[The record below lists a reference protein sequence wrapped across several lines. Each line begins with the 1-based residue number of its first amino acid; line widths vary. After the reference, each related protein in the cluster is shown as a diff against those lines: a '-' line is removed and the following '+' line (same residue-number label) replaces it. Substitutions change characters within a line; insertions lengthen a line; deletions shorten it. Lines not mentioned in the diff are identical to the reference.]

1 MMTRKPLA
9 TATAAAIVLA
19 MAGASTATQAQ
30 ELDNTSLS
38 YVGSWSSLSLYQN
51 FEKPFWETHIPK
63 ASDGQITTK
72 VTTFDQMGLGG
83 GEVFRLMDRDVIEV
97 TSTVADYAVADA
109 PELEGLDMPMIA
121 PDVETA
127 RKVAEAYRPVLADAF
142 AERFG
147 GAQLLAVVPY
157 PSQMVFCNTPISG
170 LSDLQGKKIR
180 ASGRTT
186 AEFLQAIGAEG
197 ITLNFSEV
205 PGALQRGVIDCAVTG
220 SLSGYS
226 SGWHE
231 VSTHLYP
238 LPVGGWDHV
247 VTAMNG
253 KKWDS
258 LSETTQQWLM
268 EEIKTNYENPVW
280 EAAVAETKEG
290 IACLTGVGTCSRG
303 EAGDMELVKATEAD
317 FAKAS
322 QALEDTVLPNWAG
335 RVDQEWVDRWNQTVG
350 EVTGLNASK

>member
-1 MMTRKPLA
+1 MMTKKPLA
-9 TATAAAIVLA
+9 IATTIALSL
-19 MAGASTATQAQ
+19 AGASAQAQ
-30 ELDNTSLS
+30 DIDNTSLS

-51 FEKPFWETHIPK
+51 FEKPFWADHIPD
-63 ASDGQITTK
+63 ASDGQISTK

-83 GEVFRLMDRDVIEV
+83 GEVYRLMAQDIIDV
-97 TSTVADYAVADA
+97 TSTVADYAVAGA

-121 PDVETA
+121 PDVDTA

-142 AERFG
+142 AERFD
-147 GAQLLAVVPY
+147 GAQLLAIVPY
-157 PSQMVFCNTPISG
+157 PSQMVFCNTPIEG
-170 LSDLQGKKIR
+170 LADLQGKKIR

-258 LSETTQQWLM
+258 LSDTTQQWLM
-268 EEIKTNYENPVW
+268 NEVQTNYEAPVW
-280 EAAVAETKEG
+280 ESAVAETKEG
-290 IACLTGVGTCSRG
+290 IACLTGEGTCSRG
-303 EAGDMELVKATEAD
+303 EPGDMVLVKATDAD
-317 FAKAS
+317 FTEARR
-322 QALEDTVLPNWAG
+322 ALEETVLPNWAE

-350 EVTGLNASK
+350 AVTGLKASK

>member
-1 MMTRKPLA
+1 MTTRKTLGAASLMSLA
-9 TATAAAIVLA
+9 LAGSPVL
-19 MAGASTATQAQ
+19 AQ
-30 ELDNTSLS
+30 ELDNTSIN

-51 FEKPFWETHIPK
+51 FERPFWEQHVPE
-63 ASDGQITTK
+63 ASDGQISTE

-83 GEVFRLMDRDVIEV
+83 GEVFRLMERDVVEV
-97 TSTVADYAVADA
+97 ASTVADYAVEDA

-127 RKVAEAYRPVLADAF
+127 RKVAEAYRPVLAEAF
-142 AERFG
+142 KQRYK

-157 PSQMVFCNTPISG
+157 PSQMVFCNAEISG
-170 LSDLQGKKIR
+170 LPDLKGKKVR

-186 AEFLQAIGAEG
+186 AEFLQALGAEG

-253 KKWDS
+253 KKWNS
-258 LSETTQQWLM
+258 LSETTQQWLTA
-268 EEIKTNYENPVW
+268 EIKENYEDPVW
-280 EAAVAETKEG
+280 ASAVDETREG
-290 IACLTGVGTCSRG
+290 IACLTGNGECSRG
-303 EAGDMELVKATEAD
+303 EPGDMVLVEATDND
-317 FAKAS
+317 FTQAS
-322 QALEDTVLPNWAG
+322 RHLEETLLPNWAQ
-335 RVDQEWVDRWNQTVG
+335 RVDQKWVDRWNETIG
-350 EVTGLNASK
+350 AVTGLKANK

>member
-1 MMTRKPLA
+1 MNTRKALVSASLMGLA
-9 TATAAAIVLA
+9 F
-19 MAGASTATQAQ
+19 ASSPAFAQ
-30 ELDNTSLS
+30 EIDKASFN

-51 FEKPFWETHIPK
+51 FERPFWEKHLPE
-63 ASDGQITTK
+63 ASDGQVTTE

-83 GEVFRLMDRDVIEV
+83 GEVYRLMSRNVIEV
-97 TSTVADYAVADA
+97 TSTVADYAVEDA

-142 AERFG
+142 KQRYD

-157 PSQMVFCNTPISG
+157 PSQMVFCNADIDG
-170 LSDLQGKKIR
+170 LSDLKGMKVR

-186 AEFLQAIGAEG
+186 AEFLQALGAEG

-253 KKWDS
+253 QKWNS
-258 LSETTQQWLM
+258 LSEQTQQWLTA
-268 EEIKTNYENPVW
+268 EIKENYEDPVW
-280 EAAVAETKEG
+280 ASAVEETKEG
-290 IACLTGVGTCSRG
+290 IACLTGNGECSRG
-303 EAGDMELVKATEAD
+303 DAGDMELVQATDNDFTEA
-317 FAKAS
+317 ARH
-322 QALEDTVLPNWAG
+322 LEETLLPNWAQ
-335 RVDQEWVDRWNQTVG
+335 RVDQQWVDRWNETVG
-350 EVTGLNASK
+350 EATGLSASK

>member
-1 MMTRKPLA
+1 MNTRKKLVTTTLVGLA
-9 TATAAAIVLA
+9 LAGSQA
-19 MAGASTATQAQ
+19 MAQDPDKASI
-30 ELDNTSLS
+30 N
-38 YVGSWSSLSLYQN
+38 YVGSWSSLSLYKN
-51 FEKPFWETHIPK
+51 FERPFWEKHVPD
-63 ASDGQITTK
+63 ASDGQISTE

-83 GEVFRLMDRDVIEV
+83 GEVYRLMGRDVVEV
-97 TSTVADYAVADA
+97 ASTVADYAVEDA

-142 AERFG
+142 KKRYKDAH
-147 GAQLLAVVPY
+147 LLAVVPY
-157 PSQMVFCNTPISG
+157 PSQMVFCNADIDG
-170 LSDLQGKKIR
+170 LSDLKGLKVR

-186 AEFLQAIGAEG
+186 AEFLEALGAEG

-253 KKWDS
+253 KKWNS
-258 LSETTQQWLM
+258 LSEDTQEWLTK
-268 EEIKTNYENPVW
+268 EIKENYEDPVW
-280 EAAVAETKEG
+280 ESAVEETEEG
-290 IACLTGVGTCSRG
+290 IACLTGNGDCSRG
-303 EAGDMELVKATEAD
+303 DAGSMTLVEATDKDFSEA
-317 FAKAS
+317 ARH
-322 QALEDTVLPNWAG
+322 LEETLLPNWAG
-335 RVDQEWVDRWNQTVG
+335 RVDQEWVDRWNETIG
-350 EVTGLNASK
+350 EVADLKASK

>member
-1 MMTRKPLA
+1 MMTKKPLA
-9 TATAAAIVLA
+9 IATVVAMS
-19 MAGASTATQAQ
+19 MAGASAQAQ
-30 ELDNTSLS
+30 DIDSTSIS

-51 FEKPFWETHIPK
+51 FEKPFWENHIPE
-63 ASDGQITTK
+63 ASGGQISTD

-83 GEVFRLMDRDVIEV
+83 GEVYRLMARDVIEV

-142 AERFG
+142 AQRFD

-157 PSQMVFCNTPISG
+157 PSQMVFCNTPIEG
-170 LSDLQGKKIR
+170 LSDLQDKKIR

-258 LSETTQQWLM
+258 LSETSQQWLM
-268 EEIKTNYENPVW
+268 DEIKTNYETPVW
-280 EAAVAETKEG
+280 EAAVDETKEG
-290 IACLTGVGTCSRG
+290 IACLTGEGTCSRG
-303 EAGDMELVKATEAD
+303 EPGDMVLVKATDED
-317 FAKAS
+317 FSNAS
-322 QALEDTVLPNWAG
+322 KALEETVLPNWAG
-335 RVDQEWVDRWNQTVG
+335 RVDQEWVDRWNETVG
-350 EVTGLNASK
+350 AVTGLKASK

>member
-1 MMTRKPLA
+1 MTLKKCLVS
-9 TATAAAIVLA
+9 AAA
-19 MAGASTATQAQ
+19 AGMVITGSHAFAQ
-30 ELDNTSLS
+30 DIDKTSIN
-38 YVGSWSSLSLYQN
+38 YVGSWSSLSLYKN
-51 FEKPFWETHIPK
+51 FERPFWQEHIPE
-63 ASDGQITTK
+63 ASDGRISTE

-83 GEVFRLMDRDVIEV
+83 GEVYRLMDRNVIEV
-97 TSTVADYAVADA
+97 TSTVADYAVEDA

-142 AERFG
+142 AKRFG
-147 GAQLLAVVPY
+147 NAQLLAIVPY
-157 PSQMVFCNTPISG
+157 PSQMVFCNTEIRG
-170 LSDLQGKKIR
+170 LSDLKGKKVR

-197 ITLNFSEV
+197 ITLNYSEV

-226 SGWHE
+226 SGWNE

-253 KKWDS
+253 KKWNS
-258 LSETTQQWLM
+258 LSSGTQEWLM
-268 EEIKTNYENPVW
+268 AEIKENYENPVW
-280 EAAVAETKEG
+280 DAAVEETKEG
-290 IACLTGVGTCSRG
+290 IACLTGEGECSRG
-303 EAGDMELVKATEAD
+303 EAGEMILVEATDKDFTEA
-317 FAKAS
+317 S
-322 QALEDTVLPNWAG
+322 RHLEETLLPNWAN
-335 RVDQEWVDRWNQTVG
+335 RVDQEWVDRWNETIG
-350 EVTGLNASK
+350 SVTGLKAAK

>member
-1 MMTRKPLA
+1 MSTRTMLA
-9 TATAAAIVLA
+9 SAVAAGMAVSGTQVLA
-19 MAGASTATQAQ
+19 QDID
-30 ELDNTSLS
+30 ETSIA

-51 FEKPFWETHIPK
+51 FERPFWGDHIPE
-63 ASDGQITTK
+63 ASGGKISTE

-83 GEVFRLMDRDVIEV
+83 GEVYRLMDRDVIEV
-97 TSTVADYAVADA
+97 TSTVADYAVQDA

-142 AERFG
+142 AERYG

-157 PSQMVFCNTPISG
+157 PSQMVFCNAEIDG
-170 LSDLQGKKIR
+170 LGDLAGKKVR

-186 AEFLQAIGAEG
+186 AEFLEALGAEG

-226 SGWHE
+226 SGWYE

-253 KKWDS
+253 GKWDS
-258 LSETTQQWLM
+258 LSSGTQEWLM
-268 EEIKTNYENPVW
+268 AEIKENYEDPVW
-280 EAAVAETKEG
+280 ESAVEETREG
-290 IACLTGVGTCSRG
+290 IACLTGEGECTRG
-303 EAGDMELVKATEAD
+303 DPGDMVLVEATDQD
-317 FAKAS
+317 FTDAS
-322 QALEDTVLPNWAG
+322 RHLEETLLPNWAE
-335 RVDQEWVDRWNQTVG
+335 RVDQEWVDRWNETIG
-350 EVTGLNASK
+350 NVTGLTAAK

>member
-1 MMTRKPLA
+1 MNTKKTLVSASLMG
-9 TATAAAIVLA
+9 LA
-19 MAGASTATQAQ
+19 MASSTALAQ
-30 ELDNTSLS
+30 DVDKASFN

-51 FEKPFWETHIPK
+51 FERPFWEKHLPE
-63 ASDGQITTK
+63 ASDGQISTE

-83 GEVFRLMDRDVIEV
+83 GEVYRLMSRNVIEV
-97 TSTVADYAVADA
+97 TSTVADYAVEDA
-109 PELEGLDMPMIA
+109 PELEALDMPMIA

-142 AERFG
+142 EQRYD
-147 GAQLLAVVPY
+147 GAHLLAVVPY
-157 PSQMVFCNTPISG
+157 PSQMVFCNADIGG
-170 LSDLQGKKIR
+170 LSDLKGMKVR

-186 AEFLQAIGAEG
+186 AEFLEALGAEG

-253 KKWDS
+253 KKWNS
-258 LSETTQQWLM
+258 LSEQTQEWLTA
-268 EEIKTNYENPVW
+268 EIKNNYEDPVW
-280 EAAVAETKEG
+280 DSAVEETKEG
-290 IACLTGVGTCSRG
+290 IACLTGNGECSRG
-303 EAGDMELVKATEAD
+303 DAGDMTLVEATDSDFTEA
-317 FAKAS
+317 S
-322 QALEDTVLPNWAG
+322 RHLEETLLPNWAQ
-335 RVDQEWVDRWNQTVG
+335 RVDQEWVDRWNETVG
-350 EVTGLNASK
+350 DVTGLSASK

>member
-1 MMTRKPLA
+1 MNTRKALVSASLMGLA
-9 TATAAAIVLA
+9 LA
-19 MAGASTATQAQ
+19 SSPTLAQQPDKASF
-30 ELDNTSLS
+30 N

-51 FEKPFWETHIPK
+51 FERPFWGEHVPE
-63 ASDGQITTK
+63 ASYGKITTE

-83 GEVFRLMDRDVIEV
+83 GEVYRLMSRNVIEV
-97 TSTVADYAVADA
+97 TSTVADYAVEDA
-109 PELEGLDMPMIA
+109 PELEALDMPMIA

-142 AERFG
+142 AQRYD

-157 PSQMVFCNTPISG
+157 PSQMVFCNAEIDG
-170 LSDLQGKKIR
+170 LSDLKGMKVR

-186 AEFLQAIGAEG
+186 AEFLQALGAEG

-253 KKWDS
+253 KKWNS
-258 LSETTQQWLM
+258 LSEETQQWLTA
-268 EEIKTNYENPVW
+268 EIKENYEDPVW
-280 EAAVAETKEG
+280 ASAVEETKEG
-290 IACLTGVGTCSRG
+290 IACLTGNGECSRG
-303 EAGDMELVKATEAD
+303 EAGDMTLVEATDSDFTEA
-317 FAKAS
+317 S
-322 QALEDTVLPNWAG
+322 RHLEETLLPNWAQ
-335 RVDQEWVDRWNQTVG
+335 RVDQEWVDRWNETVG
-350 EVTGLNASK
+350 DVTGLSASK

>member
-1 MMTRKPLA
+1 MNTKKALVSASLMGLA
-9 TATAAAIVLA
+9 LA
-19 MAGASTATQAQ
+19 SSPTLAQDPDKASF
-30 ELDNTSLS
+30 N

-51 FEKPFWETHIPK
+51 FERPFWGEHVPE
-63 ASDGQITTK
+63 ASDGKITTE

-83 GEVFRLMDRDVIEV
+83 GEVYRLMSRNVIEV
-97 TSTVADYAVADA
+97 TSTVADYAVEDA

-127 RKVAEAYRPVLADAF
+127 RKVAEAYKPVLADAF
-142 AERFG
+142 EQRYY
-147 GAQLLAVVPY
+147 GAHLLAVVPY
-157 PSQMVFCNTPISG
+157 PSQMVFCNAEIDG
-170 LSDLQGKKIR
+170 LSDLKGMKVR

-186 AEFLQAIGAEG
+186 AEFLQALGAEG

-247 VTAMNG
+247 ITAMNG

-258 LSETTQQWLM
+258 LSEQTQQWLTA
-268 EEIKTNYENPVW
+268 EIRENYEDPVW
-280 EAAVAETKEG
+280 ASAVAETKEG
-290 IACLTGVGTCSRG
+290 IACLTGNGECSRG
-303 EAGDMELVKATEAD
+303 DAGNMSLVKATDNDFTEA
-317 FAKAS
+317 ARH
-322 QALEDTVLPNWAG
+322 LEETLLPNWAQ
-335 RVDQEWVDRWNQTVG
+335 RVDQQWVDRWNETIG
-350 EVTGLNASK
+350 EVTGLSASR

>member
-1 MMTRKPLA
+1 MMTKKPLA
-9 TATAAAIVLA
+9 IATVVAMS
-19 MAGASTATQAQ
+19 MAGASAQAQ
-30 ELDNTSLS
+30 DIDSTSIS

-51 FEKPFWETHIPK
+51 FEKPFWADHIPD
-63 ASDGQITTK
+63 ASDGQISTD

-83 GEVFRLMDRDVIEV
+83 GEVYRLMARDVIEV

-142 AERFG
+142 AQRFD

-157 PSQMVFCNTPISG
+157 PSQMVFCNTPIEG
-170 LSDLQGKKIR
+170 LSDLQDKKIR

-247 VTAMNG
+247 VTVMNG

-268 EEIKTNYENPVW
+268 DEIKTNYETPVW
-280 EAAVAETKEG
+280 EAAVEETKEG
-290 IACLTGVGTCSRG
+290 IACLTGEGTCSRG
-303 EAGDMELVKATEAD
+303 EPGDMVLVKATDGD
-317 FAKAS
+317 FTNAS
-322 QALEDTVLPNWAG
+322 QALEETVLPNWAG
-335 RVDQEWVDRWNQTVG
+335 RVDQAWVDRWNETVG
-350 EVTGLNASK
+350 AITGLKASK

>member
-1 MMTRKPLA
+1 MKTKMTCLSA
-9 TATAAAIVLA
+9 CIIGLTAASAPALA
-19 MAGASTATQAQ
+19 QDLDSTSF
-30 ELDNTSLS
+30 N

-51 FEKPFWETHIPK
+51 FEKPFWENHLSE
-63 ASDGQITTK
+63 ASDGRLTAEA
-72 VTTFDQMGLGG
+72 TTFDQMGLGG
-83 GEVFRLMDRDVIEV
+83 GEVYRLMARDVIEI
-97 TSTVADYAVADA
+97 TSTVADYAVEDA

-121 PDVETA
+121 PDVDTA
-127 RKVAEAYRPVLADAF
+127 RKVANAFRPVLADAF
-142 AERFG
+142 RQRFD
-147 GAQLLAVVPY
+147 GAQLLAIAPY
-157 PSQMVFCNTPISG
+157 PSQMVFCNAEIAG
-170 LSDLQGKKIR
+170 LSDLKGMKVR

-186 AEFLQAIGAEG
+186 AEFLQALGAEG

-253 KKWDS
+253 KKWNS
-258 LSETTQQWLM
+258 LSEQTQNWLM
-268 EEIKTNYENPVW
+268 TEVRENYETPVW
-280 EAAVAETKEG
+280 ESAVGETKEG
-290 IACLTGVGTCSRG
+290 IACLTGNGDCSRG
-303 EAGDMELVKATEAD
+303 EAGDMVLVKATEND
-317 FAKAS
+317 FTNAARH
-322 QALEDTVLPNWAG
+322 LEETLLPNWAE
-335 RVDQEWVDRWNQTVG
+335 RVDQKWVDRWNETVG